1 MAARHGAAVDRPRGD
16 AVAVVD
22 LLEPDAAFG
31 ERPLDG
37 LGVGDRIMGIGVQG
51 LDQRP
56 YAARRYPR
64 GDEGARVVERQQA
77 SLDPD
82 APRDEQFAEL
92 ENPLLSLICRH
103 QIRKHRPGGDE
114 RAAALGV
121 GLDSCRGAQRNGN
134 AGARGA
140 DRAQRHG
147 ARPRLERLAAVA
159 VVGVQVHGSGAGCY
173 RIACLGGEFFGRAR
187 CCGMV
192 AIAVERRLQQ
202 SVSTLQG

>member
-1 MAARHGAAVDRPRGD
+1 MFQRRGANSSALCQQLPCGDDQLAVTRGYAPVGQIECVLQTGTDAMGARHGAAVDRPRGD

-64 GDEGARVVERQQA
+64 GDEGACVVKRQQS

-82 APRDEQFAEL
+82 APATSSSQ
-92 ENPLLSLICRH
+92 S
-103 QIRKHRPGGDE
+103 
-114 RAAALGV
+114 
-121 GLDSCRGAQRNGN
+121 S
-134 AGARGA
+134 
-140 DRAQRHG
+140 
-147 ARPRLERLAAVA
+147 
-159 VVGVQVHGSGAGCY
+159 
-173 RIACLGGEFFGRAR
+173 RIP
-187 CCGMV
+187 
-192 AIAVERRLQQ
+192 
-202 SVSTLQG
+202 SSP